1 MNFVTLRS
9 GDVLPVHQHSGVG
22 ENKANVHHG
31 VLQPDALMGSAA
43 EGKVVLRV
51 SVSKALRVKPTFR
64 LEHVGIREY
73 FLVKVHELIARSDD
87 SLIAN
92 VSMTSFMW

>member
-1 MNFVTLRS
+1 M
-9 GDVLPVHQHSGVG
+9 DVLH
-22 ENKANVHHG
+22 
-31 VLQPDALMGSAA
+31 A
-43 EGKVVLRV
+43 ETAPRSLTECDEPMLEVLRR
-51 SVSKALRVKPTFR
+51 RVKPTFR

-87 SLIAN
+87 SLIAH